1 MRQVIIQYE
10 QFYKHWNKKRPEGI
24 KFPKVNFG
32 LAVLESGFRLLLSK
46 WYLRKASSSNIV
58 ICRDKPSLFVKGKL
72 FIGSGTRI
80 WSNIYKTRIS
90 VFEGAQL
97 LIGENNYI
105 NGIRIAVKKKV
116 VIGKNC
122 HFAPEVV
129 IMDSD
134 FHDKASHDT
143 EGISEDILIGNNV
156 WIATR
161 ATILKG
167 VTIGDGA
174 VIAAG
179 AVVTKNVPAYT
190 LVGGVPAKLI
200 KVIK

>member
-1 MRQVIIQYE
+1 MSIQYE
-10 QFYKHWNKKRPEGI
+10 HYYKNWNKKKSENV
-24 KFPKVNFG
+24 KFPKIIFG
-32 LAVLESGFRLLLSK
+32 LYVLENGFRFLMSK
-46 WYLRKASSSNIV
+46 WYLRKATLASVV
-58 ICRDKPSLFVKGKL
+58 ICRNKPSLFIKGKL
-72 FIGSGTRI
+72 CIGSGTRI
-80 WSNIYKTRIS
+80 WSNIYRTRIS
-90 VFEGAQL
+90 VFEGAEL
-97 LIGENNYI
+97 HIGENNYI

-116 VIGKNC
+116 IIGKNC

-134 FHDKASHDT
+134 FHDKSCHEE
-143 EGISEDILIGNNV
+143 EGKSNDITIGNNV

-179 AVVTKNVPAYT
+179 AVVTKNVPPYS
-190 LVGGVPAKLI
+190 LVGGIPATII
-200 KVIK
+200 KTIK